1 MVRGT
6 MKTVAVR
13 IAVAVLLVLAGATT
27 PCRAAGA
34 EAPLRQASE
43 LISVLKSNYVDRDKL
58 NEKLLNEATVTGILE
73 VLGRGAVI
81 VAPETPSTNDAKAVT
96 NATKATVPLARS
108 EVIDPN
114 IGYIRLSDVTDGT
127 PAALDAELKG
137 FADAKVMGYV
147 LDLRF
152 ADGTNYAAA
161 AAVAS
166 RFLGDGQELFT
177 LKGSEQ
183 GAQVFRAGVDGKA
196 TSSEGTDLTSVPL
209 MLLVNAE
216 TRGSAEALA
225 GALRAQ
231 DRGIVIGSQT
241 AGSAAGW
248 EDVKLGDGRTLR
260 LATAKI
266 VLAQPNGA
274 SQTIDLF
281 PNGITPDV
289 AVKIDPHTE
298 REVVLAAQTNETL
311 TASLQPRVN
320 KKDLTEAQLVKAFR
334 GQAID
339 GDESSSAAK
348 RKRPPVLPG
357 QAIGADGSA
366 TDNQHDEEGEIQN
379 VRDVVLQRAVD
390 ILKGI
395 RVLLSWE

>member
-1 MVRGT
+1 M
-6 MKTVAVR
+6 MKTVVVK
-13 IAVAVLLVLAGATT
+13 ITVIVLLALAGVA
-27 PCRAAGA
+27 PGCRAANVDSS
-34 EAPLRQASE
+34 LRPTSE
-43 LISVLKSNYVDRDKL
+43 VISVLKSNYVDRDKL
-58 NEKLLNEATVTGILE
+58 NEKLLNEATVSGLIE
-73 VLGRGAVI
+73 ALGRGAMI
-81 VAPETPSTNDAKAVT
+81 VEPETPSTNG
-96 NATKATVPLARS
+96 TKAAAEPKPTGPLARA

-114 IGYIRLSDVTDGT
+114 IAYIRLDDVVEGT
-127 PAALDAELKG
+127 PAALDVELKK

-152 ADGTNYAAA
+152 ADGTNFSAAA
-161 AAVAS
+161 AIAS
-166 RFLGDGQELFT
+166 RFLGDGQTLFT
-177 LKGSEQ
+177 LKSSEK
-183 GAQVFRAGVDGKA
+183 GVQVFRAN
-196 TSSEGTDLTSVPL
+196 SETNAEAADLTSAPL

-248 EDVKLGDGRTLR
+248 EDVKLSDGRTLR

-266 VLAQPNGA
+266 VLP
-274 SQTIDLF
+274 QTNSTLPGIDLF

-289 AVKIDPHTE
+289 AVKIDAKTE
-298 REVVLAAQTNETL
+298 RGVVLEVQTNETL
-311 TASLQPRVN
+311 TASLQPRVK
-320 KKDLTEAQLVKAFR
+320 KKDLTEAQLVKAFH

-339 GDESSSAAK
+339 VEEPS
-348 RKRPPVLPG
+348 
-357 QAIGADGSA
+357 
-366 TDNQHDEEGEIQN
+366 TDREHEEEDEIQN

-395 RVLLSWE
+395 RVVLTWQ